1 MAFGYAEIAYMAY
14 ESHRT
19 SNQTKT
25 GKRTVTTKNRG
36 LCMKL
41 FDEVNLE
48 DFRLVQFEDGDIRVA
63 VTAERGEYGPWVIRV
78 EEADASTGLVR
89 EVMRQSCL
97 TEKFFE
103 RKFNRI
109 CDLIRTD
116 GRFWLRR

>member
-1 MAFGYAEIAYMAY
+1 
-14 ESHRT
+14 
-19 SNQTKT
+19 
-25 GKRTVTTKNRG
+25 
-36 LCMKL
+36 MKL

-116 GRFWLRR
+116 GLFWMRR